1 MNIVDDNNDSSPSS
15 WKCKHWSDY
24 CWIIIELCEQ
34 AIIDMIEIKNDCS
47 AFIEIF
53 SSTTGDSNDFKV
65 FITNNN
71 NNDDVFVIDISQNH
85 YYERKSKLLIKK
97 KTKN

>member
-1 MNIVDDNNDSSPSS
+1 
-15 WKCKHWSDY
+15 
-24 CWIIIELCEQ
+24 
-34 AIIDMIEIKNDCS
+34 MIEIKNDCS

-71 NNDDVFVIDISQNH
+71 NNDDVFIIDINQNH

-97 KTKN
+97 KKRKISFVIMNIIITSITNGKK